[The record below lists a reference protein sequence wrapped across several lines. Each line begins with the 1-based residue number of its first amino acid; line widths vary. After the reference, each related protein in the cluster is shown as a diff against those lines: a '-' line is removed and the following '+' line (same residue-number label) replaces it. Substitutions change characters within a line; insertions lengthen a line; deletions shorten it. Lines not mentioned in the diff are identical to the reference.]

1 VGRALGKRAGIVRF
15 GSALCP
21 LDEALSRCVVDISS
35 RPHAEI
41 HLGLKRSVHPSL
53 TSTGLVRGMR
63 EEPVLMMMCGSLWC
77 RETVGTLSCEMIPH
91 VLESFATAARI
102 TLHVDVLRGFN
113 DHHRAESAFKVSPAL
128 IHQICL
134 SASAHPLQPALG

>member
-1 VGRALGKRAGIVRF
+1 
-15 GSALCP
+15 
-21 LDEALSRCVVDISS
+21 
-35 RPHAEI
+35 
-41 HLGLKRSVHPSL
+41 
-53 TSTGLVRGMR
+53 
-63 EEPVLMMMCGSLWC
+63 MMMGGSLWCVC

-134 SASAHPLQPALG
+134 SASAHHFMPPWDNSAGSTHMAGNGCDGRRLRWHCGLPCRGINQPACQVQRASSPSPRL